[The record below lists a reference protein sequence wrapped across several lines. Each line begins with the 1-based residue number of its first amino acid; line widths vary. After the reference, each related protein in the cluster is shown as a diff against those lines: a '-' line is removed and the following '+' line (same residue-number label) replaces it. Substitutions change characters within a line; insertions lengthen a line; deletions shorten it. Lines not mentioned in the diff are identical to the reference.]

1 MAVPRKRQA
10 TLDFTNGRLSAKK
23 PLVNPQASDDPKRVP
38 LEDIARQMMKILPG
52 ILMTRPDVQP
62 RSQLCDSKNLR
73 PLDSGECPG
82 LPSADIQVVNADTLD
97 AALDLQKNIGG
108 SKSVCVLNMAN
119 AQSAGGGWKHGALAQ
134 EEALCYRTSL
144 ALTLKY
150 KYYPLPEDGGIYS
163 PRVLIIRE
171 SMQNGHALMDLT
183 MPSKLPYISV
193 VSVAAVCQPKLRADQ
208 NGQEQYA
215 SAADVALMETKM
227 RVVLR
232 IAAANGHRQIV
243 LGAFGCGAFGN
254 PGEEVAK
261 MWKRVLQERE
271 FSGGWWK
278 DVVFAVLDNDRRG
291 NLKVFQHHLDG
302 VSV

>member
-23 PLVNPQASDDPKRVP
+23 ALVNPQGRNDPKRVP
-38 LEDIARQMMKILPG
+38 LEDIAKQMMKILPG

-62 RSQLCDSKNLR
+62 KSQLCDSKNLR

-82 LPSADIQVVNADTLD
+82 LPSTDIQVVNADTLD
-97 AALDLQKNIGG
+97 VALDLQNNIAG

-119 AQSAGGGWKHGALAQ
+119 AKSAGGGWKHGALAQ

-144 ALTLKY
+144 SLTLKY
-150 KYYPLPEDGGIYS
+150 KYYPLLEDGGIYS
-163 PRVLIIRE
+163 PRVLVIRE

-193 VSVAAVCQPKLRADQ
+193 VSVAAVCQPKLRTDQ

-215 SAADVALMETKM
+215 SAADVALMDTKM
-227 RVVLR
+227 RAILR
-232 IAAANGHRQIV
+232 IAATNGHRQIV
-243 LGAFGCGAFGN
+243 LGALGCGAFGN
-254 PGEEVAK
+254 PREEVAK

-271 FSGGWWK
+271 FSGGWWE
-278 DVVFAVLDNDRRG
+278 DVVFAVLDNDGRG